1 MTNEQI
7 LQAEKSLRWVVNQ
20 IPNNLGDSNEE
31 RMLKCIRLYCN
42 AGAEMISQLSKELA
56 DLKRNKEKNNETNDI
71 SSR

>member
-20 IPNNLGDSNEE
+20 IPDNLGESNEE

-42 AGAEMISQLSKELA
+42 NGAEVISQLSKELTE
-56 DLKRNKEKNNETNDI
+56 LKNNRGKTND
-71 SSR
+71 